1 MKDPSKLRA
10 PAVFL
15 LALLATAGALAF
27 AVHSLVRNSGSGD
40 FLGQLA
46 HVAAAGGHIVGFA
59 AAVGLVSM
67 AVVEATKRLFPVRGY
82 FHSAALRQCLGK
94 NGFATLVV
102 SVTAPL
108 SAEITR
114 MVGPGLLTPAMREFR
129 VDRSVSELALFN
141 APLEQLIGQIAALS
155 QQQLDRVLYPTSATS
170 PSSPMGGATPSP
182 SSAGA
187 TPTEAA
193 SERAK
198 GDTDLLDAILRF
210 PIGLLVTAR
219 GDSKSDSFEGN
230 MRAQLDLEL
239 NQLQIQIGNRWRR
252 LVRTVSSVTA
262 ALLATGILVLSGVD
276 PEVTVGLIVSAFL
289 VGGFF
294 SWLSRDAVAAIERWR
309 H

>member
-1 MKDPSKLRA
+1 
-10 PAVFL
+10 
-15 LALLATAGALAF
+15 
-27 AVHSLVRNSGSGD
+27 
-40 FLGQLA
+40 
-46 HVAAAGGHIVGFA
+46 
-59 AAVGLVSM
+59 
-67 AVVEATKRLFPVRGY
+67 
-82 FHSAALRQCLGK
+82 
-94 NGFATLVV
+94 
-102 SVTAPL
+102 
-108 SAEITR
+108 
-114 MVGPGLLTPAMREFR
+114 
-129 VDRSVSELALFN
+129 
-141 APLEQLIGQIAALS
+141 
-155 QQQLDRVLYPTSATS
+155 
-170 PSSPMGGATPSP
+170 MGGATPSP